1 MPIITF
7 LIALLE
13 FEILWFFA
21 KKTKNYEFFIVFR
34 SKLEKIEKKLIV
46 GGENLLEKV
55 EEQAKLLEVNNKELE
70 QSKFQEAHL
79 RTQLEERTA
88 VKVEIEERYSSLQE
102 EAFVKSKK
110 IKKVSNE
117 LKDARAEL
125 KDLEEDHQRQV
136 EAMLDDIRQLRKV
149 SDFLEI

>member
-1 MPIITF
+1 M
-7 LIALLE
+7 
-13 FEILWFFA
+13 
-21 KKTKNYEFFIVFR
+21 
-34 SKLEKIEKKLIV
+34 
-46 GGENLLEKV
+46 
-55 EEQAKLLEVNNKELE
+55 NNKELE

-125 KDLEEDHQRQV
+125 KDLEEEHQRQV

-149 SDFLEI
+149 RDCFSYLEKVEKNQNEIV